1 MFSADDKMAAAA
13 PDDDYSNPVKR
24 SRSPDFGRPYFS
36 DKIEPRK
43 RRSSIVGLPPN
54 MSELRVVL
62 LGNSWSERSS
72 VGNFILGETAFN
84 TEEEP
89 DCCQRFTGHLKK
101 KEIVLIN
108 TPDLLHYNIS
118 EHKLIENVKNC
129 VSLSNPGPHVFL
141 LVLQPEDFTEEQKL
155 KLCRVL
161 QLFIDQSF
169 DHSLVLI
176 SAPREESSGSIENY
190 MQHPPLGDMIRIC
203 EYRLLLQK
211 NLELDELLTRFSQI
225 VKENNGDHVICDVFE
240 DTKSDLTSG
249 LGSLKQGETDSVRLD
264 PFRAAVAIKSHT
276 PSPVEST
283 TNQRPV
289 LRILLVGK
297 CEKKKTKLGNFIM
310 GAPAFHFLKDFPIKQ
325 CVATCGERRG
335 KSLTVVKTSDMF
347 SLPEQKVRKEARTC
361 VNLCSPGPN
370 VLLLLVKP
378 SDFTEENRRT
388 LKFILSLFGPD
399 AFKHSMVV
407 MTEKESGTHSTV
419 NELLKDCDGRHYN
432 VVESNHK
439 LLMEKIE
446 NIVRENK
453 ETFLTFSEESE
464 HMKPALNLVL
474 CGRRG
479 AGKTSAAEA
488 ILGQTELH
496 SVSSSSEC
504 VKHQGEVRGRQV
516 SLVELPAL
524 YGKPQEEVM
533 KESLRCIS
541 LCDPEGVHAFILVLP
556 VGPLTDE
563 DKKELET
570 IQNSFSSPVN
580 DFTMILF
587 TVESDPA
594 APADVDFIRKNR
606 DIQELLQSCGGRSV
620 VVNIKDKQQISEVL
634 EAVDKMR
641 VEGSRCFTK
650 DMFTKAQM
658 EKVSQLKAELQD
670 VRQRSG
676 MGGDDE
682 RQSREPLRM
691 VLIGKTGSG
700 KSATANTILDI
711 KHFKPRIAPKPP
723 TTSCE
728 TATGEIDG
736 RPVVVVK
743 TPPLFDTTL
752 SDDQMKQELQ
762 RCFSM
767 LAPGPHVFLLVLQIG
782 NFTPEE
788 KDSVELIKKYFGR
801 KSRDFTIII
810 FTRGEELDDQ
820 SFESYIKDCND
831 FVKQLINDCG
841 GRYQVFN
848 NKDESN
854 RTQVQELLTKIETM
868 VTLNGGSCY
877 NAEMFDDTE
886 QSTKIQVERMRKEKE
901 EEMKEMKRNHE
912 EEFKKLRGEIEQE
925 KEQRAKQLKDKDEH
939 INKEREERKKE
950 REEDEKRWKKQQET
964 LQQEW
969 RGKLEASEKRVQSE
983 KEQKENAERN
993 LEQSR
998 EEMKRDREAW
1008 DKERKDMGKKI
1019 LELEQN
1025 LEDEKTRYRN
1035 LQQENCLF

>member
-1 MFSADDKMAAAA
+1 
-13 PDDDYSNPVKR
+13 
-24 SRSPDFGRPYFS
+24 
-36 DKIEPRK
+36 
-43 RRSSIVGLPPN
+43 

-72 VGNFILGETAFN
+72 VGNFILGKTEFN

-89 DCCQRFTGHLKK
+89 DCCLRVRGLLKEK
-101 KEIVLIN
+101 QIVLIN
-108 TPDLLHYNIS
+108 TPDLLHYNIT
-118 EHKLIENVKNC
+118 EHKLTEHVRNC
-129 VSLSNPGPHVFL
+129 VSLSAPGPHVFL

-161 QLFIDQSF
+161 KLFSDQSI
-169 DHSLVLI
+169 DHSLLLI
-176 SAPREESSGSIENY
+176 STPREESSGGNY
-190 MQHPPLGDMIRIC
+190 TYHPPLKDMIRRC
-203 EYRLLLQK
+203 RYRYLWQK
-211 NLELDELLTRFSQI
+211 NLELSELLTRVGQTA
-225 VKENNGDHVICDVFE
+225 KENNGDHLSCDVFE
-240 DTKSDLTSG
+240 DEDPGLT
-249 LGSLKQGETDSVRLD
+249 
-264 PFRAAVAIKSHT
+264 I
-276 PSPVEST
+276 
-283 TNQRPV
+283 
-289 LRILLVGK
+289 
-297 CEKKKTKLGNFIM
+297 
-310 GAPAFHFLKDFPIKQ
+310 
-325 CVATCGERRG
+325 
-335 KSLTVVKTSDMF
+335 
-347 SLPEQKVRKEARTC
+347 
-361 VNLCSPGPN
+361 
-370 VLLLLVKP
+370 
-378 SDFTEENRRT
+378 T
-388 LKFILSLFGPD
+388 LK
-399 AFKHSMVV
+399 
-407 MTEKESGTHSTV
+407 
-419 NELLKDCDGRHYN
+419 
-432 VVESNHK
+432 
-439 LLMEKIE
+439 
-446 NIVRENK
+446 
-453 ETFLTFSEESE
+453 SE
-464 HMKPALNLVL
+464 HLKPALNLVL

-516 SLVELPAL
+516 SLVQLPAL

-533 KESLRCIS
+533 EESLRCIS

-556 VGPLTDE
+556 VGPLTDD
-563 DKKELET
+563 DKGELET

-594 APADVDFIRKNR
+594 APAVDDFIRKNR

-620 VVNIKDKQQISEVL
+620 VLNFKNKHQISEVL

-658 EKVSQLKAELQD
+658 EKVSRLKAELQG

-700 KSATANTILDI
+700 KSATANTILG
-711 KHFKPRIAPKPP
+711 KNQFKTRIAPKPA

-736 RPVVVVK
+736 RPVVVVN
-743 TPPLFDTTL
+743 TPGLFDTTL
-752 SDDQMKQELQ
+752 SDDQMKQELR

-782 NFTPEE
+782 SFTPEE
-788 KDSVELIKKYFGR
+788 KESVKLIKKYFGR
-801 KSRDFTIII
+801 KSGDFIIII
-810 FTRGEELDDQ
+810 FTRGDELNDQ
-820 SFESYIKDCND
+820 SFESYLKDCDD

-868 VTLNGGSCY
+868 VTQNGGSCFT
-877 NAEMFDDTE
+877 AEMFDDTE
-886 QSTKIQVERMRKEKE
+886 ESTKIQVERMRKEKE
-901 EEMKEMKRNHE
+901 EEMKEMKRKHE
-912 EEFKKLRGEIEQE
+912 EELKTLKRKVSDQRGEIEQE
-925 KEQRAKQLKDKDEH
+925 RKLRSKQLKDKDER
-939 INKEREERKKE
+939 INKECEERKKE
-950 REEDEKRWKKQQET
+950 REEYEKRRKKQEET
-964 LQQEW
+964 LRQEW

-983 KEQKENAERN
+983 REQKETAERK
-993 LEQSR
+993 LVQSR
-998 EEMKRDREAW
+998 KDMKRDREAW
-1008 DKERKDMGKKI
+1008 DKEKKDMWERMNQDLK
-1019 LELEQN
+1019 QN
-1025 LEDEKTRYRN
+1025 LEEEKTSFRK
-1035 LQQENCLF
+1035 LQDEYHHKRRKWTYSFFGLMLSLTLLLCYVFLK

>member
-1 MFSADDKMAAAA
+1 MAAAA
-13 PDDDYSNPVKR
+13 TSEEVR
-24 SRSPDFGRPYFS
+24 ERPLS
-36 DKIEPRK
+36 H
-43 RRSSIVGLPPN
+43 SSSLPWLPPY

-72 VGNFILGETAFN
+72 VGNFILGKTEFN

-89 DCCQRFTGHLKK
+89 DCCQRVRGLLKEK
-101 KEIVLIN
+101 HIVLIN
-108 TPDLLHYNIS
+108 TPDLLHYNIT
-118 EHKLIENVKNC
+118 EHKLTEHVRNC

-161 QLFIDQSF
+161 KLFSDQSF

-176 SAPREESSGSIENY
+176 STPREESSAENY
-190 MQHPPLGDMIRIC
+190 TYHPLLKDMIRRC
-203 EYRLLLQK
+203 RYRYLWQK
-211 NLELDELLTRFSQI
+211 NLELSELLTRLGQTA
-225 VKENNGDHVICDVFE
+225 KENSGDHLSCDVFE
-240 DTKSDLTSG
+240 DEDPGLT
-249 LGSLKQGETDSVRLD
+249 
-264 PFRAAVAIKSHT
+264 
-276 PSPVEST
+276 
-283 TNQRPV
+283 
-289 LRILLVGK
+289 
-297 CEKKKTKLGNFIM
+297 M
-310 GAPAFHFLKDFPIKQ
+310 
-325 CVATCGERRG
+325 
-335 KSLTVVKTSDMF
+335 
-347 SLPEQKVRKEARTC
+347 
-361 VNLCSPGPN
+361 
-370 VLLLLVKP
+370 
-378 SDFTEENRRT
+378 T
-388 LKFILSLFGPD
+388 LK
-399 AFKHSMVV
+399 
-407 MTEKESGTHSTV
+407 
-419 NELLKDCDGRHYN
+419 
-432 VVESNHK
+432 
-439 LLMEKIE
+439 
-446 NIVRENK
+446 
-453 ETFLTFSEESE
+453 SE

-479 AGKTSAAEA
+479 AGKTSAAKA

-496 SVSSSSEC
+496 SVSNSSEC

-516 SLVELPAL
+516 SLVQLPAL

-533 KESLRCIS
+533 EESLRCIS

-570 IQNSFSSPVN
+570 IQNTFSSPVN

-594 APADVDFIRKNR
+594 APAVVDFIRKNR

-620 VVNIKDKQQISEVL
+620 VVNVKNKHQISEML
-634 EAVDKMR
+634 DAVDKMR

-658 EKVSQLKAELQD
+658 EKVSQLKAELQG

-700 KSATANTILDI
+700 KSATANTILG
-711 KHFKPRIAPKPP
+711 KNQFKTRIAPKPP

-736 RPVVVVK
+736 RPVVVVN
-743 TPPLFDTTL
+743 TPGLFDTTL

-762 RCFSM
+762 RCFGM

-788 KDSVELIKKYFGR
+788 KESVELIKKYFGR
-801 KSRDFTIII
+801 KSGDFIIII
-810 FTRGEELDDQ
+810 FTRGDELKDQ
-820 SFESYIKDCND
+820 SFESYLKDCD
-831 FVKQLINDCG
+831 VFVKQLINDCG

-848 NKDESN
+848 NKDETN

-868 VTLNGGSCY
+868 VTQNGGSCFS
-877 NAEMFDDTE
+877 AEMFDDTE
-886 QSTKIQVERMRKEKE
+886 ESTKIQVERMRKEKE
-901 EEMKEMKRNHE
+901 EEMKEMKRKHE
-912 EEFKKLRGEIEQE
+912 EELKKLKRKVSDQRGEIEQE
-925 KEQRAKQLKDKDEH
+925 RKLRSKQLKDKDER

-950 REEDEKRWKKQQET
+950 REEYEKRRKKQEET
-964 LQQEW
+964 LRQDW
-969 RGKLEASEKRVQSE
+969 KRKLEASEKRVQSE
-983 KEQKENAERN
+983 REQKETAERK

-998 EEMKRDREAW
+998 KDMKRDREVW
-1008 DKERKDMGKKI
+1008 DKEKKDMWERMNQDLK
-1019 LELEQN
+1019 QN
-1025 LEDEKTRYRN
+1025 LEEEKTSFRK
-1035 LQQENCLF
+1035 LQDEYHRKRRKWTYSFFGLMLSLTLLLCYVFLK